1 MFEAIRFCNDW
12 LKKVFKQFSGANWGW
27 NYPDIMVMNFDSRPN
42 FLASGESLK
51 IINTYH
57 GQVDKTLSLKDYL
70 LKLSTPRLFLKYM

>member
-1 MFEAIRFCNDW
+1 
-12 LKKVFKQFSGANWGW
+12 
-27 NYPDIMVMNFDSRPN
+27 MNFDSRPN

-70 LKLSTPRLFLKYM
+70 LKLSTPRLFKKYM